1 MPKMK
6 YCNDSHE
13 AVVAYM
19 PVNGSPCPLCLA
31 QTRLIEMADAQE
43 DIDKQ
48 NIQALSDEVDA
59 LTKRVKALERAA
71 SPVKA
76 DNIWNSQ
83 FTTDN
88 GL

>member
-1 MPKMK
+1 MPKMN
-6 YCNDSHE
+6 YCNDTHKQ
-13 AVVAYM
+13 AVVAYS
-19 PVNGSPCPLCLA
+19 GQECPLCVSNR
-31 QTRLIEMADAQE
+31 RLIEMADARE
-43 DIDKQ
+43 DIDQ
-48 NIQALSDEVDA
+48 QAIQELSNEVDA
-59 LTKRVKALERAA
+59 LTKRVKALERAV